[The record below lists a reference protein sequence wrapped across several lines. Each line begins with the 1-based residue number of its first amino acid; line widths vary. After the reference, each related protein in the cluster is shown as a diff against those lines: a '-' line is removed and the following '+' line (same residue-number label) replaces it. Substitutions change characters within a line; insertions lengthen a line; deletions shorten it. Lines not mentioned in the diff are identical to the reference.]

1 MALDKAVDSAQL
13 NADLTAVADAIRTK
27 GGTSAQLAFPDG
39 FVSAVQAIK
48 GAPDLQI
55 VVTTSAGATV
65 TATKGSK
72 TASGTADASGNC
84 TLIVDEVGTWTVT
97 AATAST
103 TKTADVVVGTANVD
117 LAMIDPVFG
126 NNSWAAIIKACQEKQ
141 VPNTWNVGDSCNMTI
156 NNKTYAIDIIGKNHD
171 DYADGSGKAPLTF
184 ILHNCYDTQYQ
195 MNSSNSSSTKAW
207 KNTRMRKTVL
217 PSILK
222 LMPEEVQSAIKQV
235 SKTTGDGGE
244 NYATYSTTAETLF
257 LLSQSEVFKVW
268 GTESTEEGQ
277 PYVEY
282 FGQGSSAA
290 VAAKKIKKSRTGEAL
305 KWWTRTAYTGT
316 GYYYCIVS
324 NEGYEQDS
332 GGTETHSVV
341 FAFCF

>member
-1 MALDKAVDSAQL
+1 MAEYLT
-13 NADLTAVADAIRTK
+13 NTADLTSVADAIRAK

-55 VVTTSAGATV
+55 VITTSAGATV

-72 TASGTADASGNC
+72 TVSDTADASGNC
-84 TLIVDEVGTWTVT
+84 TLIVDEVGTWTVVGT
-97 AATAST
+97 LGAQSA
-103 TKTADVVVGTANVD
+103 TADVLIGEAAVALKMYV
-117 LAMIDPVFG
+117 PVFAD
-126 NNSWAAIIKACQEKQ
+126 NDWSTIIEACQSGA
-141 VPNTWNVGDSCNMTI
+141 VPDTWAVGDSKPMII
-156 NNKTYAIDIIGKNHD
+156 NGTEYQIDILGKNHD
-171 DYADGSGKAPLTF
+171 DYYDGSGKAPLTF

-268 GTESTEEGQ
+268 GTESTKEGQ

-290 VAAKKIKKSRTGEAL
+290 VAAKKIKKNRTGTAL
-305 KWWTRTAYTGT
+305 AWWTRTAYTGT
-316 GYYYCIVS
+316 GYYYCMVGD
-324 NEGYEQDS
+324 NGYEQNS

>member
-72 TASGTADASGNC
+72 TVSGTADASGNC

-117 LAMIDPVFG
+117 LVMIDPVFG

-184 ILHNCYDTQYQ
+184 QMHTTYATQYK
-195 MNSSNSSSTKAW
+195 MNGAESNSCGWVNCLVRTSTAFPALKKVMPAEVVAAFKAVT
-207 KNTRMRKTVL
+207 KKT
-217 PSILK
+217 SAGSAS
-222 LMPEEVQSAIKQV
+222 SAID
-235 SKTTGDGGE
+235 TTED
-244 NYATYSTTAETLF
+244 TLF
-257 LLSQSEVFKVW
+257 LLSEIEVQGTRTYSYAGEGTQYEYYKKKNRAWYLRSPRLNNTSCFDRTGWNGEADWSVASEVD
-268 GTESTEEGQ
+268 GI
-277 PYVEY
+277 
-282 FGQGSSAA
+282 AA
-290 VAAKKIKKSRTGEAL
+290 A
-305 KWWTRTAYTGT
+305 W
-316 GYYYCIVS
+316 
-324 NEGYEQDS
+324 
-332 GGTETHSVV
+332 
-341 FAFCF
+341 CF